1 MKFTLNWLKEHL
13 ETDASLQEICDTL
26 SLIGLEVEAVEDPA
40 EKFAPYVIGEVL
52 EAQKHPDADKLQ
64 VLKVDNG
71 KEVVQVVCGAPNAR
85 KGLKGAFAPVGT
97 YVEGIDLT
105 LKKAK
110 IRGVESFG
118 MMCSERELQ
127 LSDEHGGIIDL
138 ETDASPGTPY
148 AKVAGLDDPVIE
160 IAITPNRPD
169 ALGVR
174 GIARDLVA
182 AGLGKLKKDG
192 LKKVRGEG
200 DCPVKIRLDNPEM
213 CPAFAGR
220 LVTGVK
226 NGPSPDWL
234 QQRLKAIGLRPINAL
249 VDITNYISFDRG
261 RPLHVYDADRLQ
273 GAVHARAGK
282 KDESFQA
289 LDGETYRADEQMC
302 VIADDEKV
310 LGLGGIMGGE
320 ETGCTEETTNVFIES
335 AWFDPMVT
343 ARTGRRLNLMSD
355 ARYRFERG
363 VDPSFIEPGLHL
375 ATGLVLDLC
384 GGKASKVEMAGR
396 PPLRNFAID
405 CELKKQFRRLTGARL
420 SERKIARILEDLGF
434 DVKTGGNG
442 MKVKVPEWRPDV
454 HGEADLVEEV
464 VRIYGVDNIKPEP
477 LKRLSGVARPVLTMH
492 QKRARRA
499 RRLLA
504 GRGMVEAV
512 TWSFIPHEQA
522 KLFGGGAGDLQLDNP
537 ISSDMS
543 DMRPSLMP
551 GLIAAARRNRARN
564 RMDAALF
571 EVGQSY
577 RGPAPEDQYVSAAGI
592 RFGESGLGGSG
603 RHWSGDADAADL
615 FEVKADCMA
624 LLGELG
630 VDVSRVQTRRDAPDW
645 YHPGR
650 SGVICLGPKM
660 VLACFGELH
669 PGLLDRL
676 DLAGPAAGFELF
688 LDDLPVPKRKTA
700 RHTRP
705 ALEMT
710 DLHPVRRDFAFLVD
724 SKTAAGDVVRAALG
738 ADKKLIE
745 AVSVFDSFEGEA
757 LGEGKKSLAIEV
769 TLQPR
774 GESLTDRQIEAVGE
788 KIVAAVQKA
797 TGGKIRGYTR
807 QHKD

>member
-1 MKFTLNWLKEHL
+1 MKFTLSWLKEHL
-13 ETDASLQEICDTL
+13 ETDASLEEICDTL
-26 SLIGLEVEAVEDPA
+26 SLTGLEVEEVEDPA

-52 EAQKHPDADKLQ
+52 EAEKHPDADKLQ

-97 YVEGIDLT
+97 YVEGIDTT

-127 LSDEHGGIIDL
+127 LSDEHDGIIDL
-138 ETDASPGTPY
+138 DTDAKPGTPY

-182 AGLGKLKKDG
+182 AGLGRLKKDP
-192 LKKVRGEG
+192 LKEVKGEG
-200 DCPVKIRLDNPEM
+200 DCSVKIELDDPDM
-213 CPAFAGR
+213 CPCFAGR

-261 RPLHVYDADRLQ
+261 RPLHVYDADKLQ

-282 KDESFQA
+282 SGESFVA
-289 LDGETYRADEQMC
+289 LDGESYKLDEQMC
-302 VIADDEKV
+302 VIADDKKV

-320 ETGCTEETTNVFIES
+320 ETGCTEATTNVFIES
-335 AWFDPMVT
+335 AWFEPINI

-363 VDPSFIEPGLHL
+363 VDPSSVEPGLHL
-375 ATGLVLDLC
+375 ATKMVLDLC
-384 GGKASKVEMAGR
+384 GGKASKVEMAGK
-396 PPLRNFAID
+396 PPLRDLTIRLDA
-405 CELKKQFRRLTGARL
+405 KKQFKRLTGASL
-420 SERKIARILEDLGF
+420 SEKKIAAILEDLGF
-434 DVKTGGNG
+434 EVKTKGDG

-477 LKRLSGVARPVLTMH
+477 LKRLSGVAKPVLTLR
-492 QKRARRA
+492 QKRVRRA
-499 RRLLA
+499 RRVLA

-512 TWSFIPHEQA
+512 TWSFIPRDQA
-522 KLFGGGAGDLQLDNP
+522 QLFGGGAADLQLANP
-537 ISSDMS
+537 ISTDMS
-543 DMRPSLMP
+543 DMRPGLIP
-551 GLIAAARRNRARN
+551 GLIMAARRNRAHNRN
-564 RMDAALF
+564 DAALF
-571 EVGQSY
+571 EVGQAY
-577 RGPAPEDQYVSAAGI
+577 RGTGPEDQYISAAGI
-592 RFGESGLGGSG
+592 RFGQNGMSGSG
-603 RHWSGDADAADL
+603 RHWSGNTAPVGL
-615 FEVKADCMA
+615 FDVKADCMA
-624 LLGELG
+624 LLDALG
-630 VDVSRVQTRRDAPDW
+630 VDVSRVQVVREAPDW

-650 SGVICLGPKM
+650 SGVIRLGPKII
-660 VLACFGELH
+660 LAHFGELH
-669 PGLLDRL
+669 PGMMNRM
-676 DLAGPAAGFELF
+676 DLSGAAAGFELF
-688 LDDLPVPKRKTA
+688 IDNLPQPKRKATS
-700 RHTRP
+700 HTRP
-705 ALEMT
+705 ALEAT
-710 DLHPVRRDFAFLVD
+710 DLHPVRRDFAFLVAAD
-724 SKTAAGDVVRAALG
+724 TPAGDVVRAALG
-738 ADKKLIE
+738 ADKKLVE
-745 AVSVFDSFEGEA
+745 SVNVFDSFEGES
-757 LGEGKKSLAIEV
+757 LGEGRKSLAIEV

-774 GESLTDRQIEAVGE
+774 GESLTDKQIDAVAD
-788 KIVAAVQKA
+788 KIIAAVTKA
-797 TGGKIRGYTR
+797 TGGEIRG
-807 QHKD
+807 